1 MIVCVCV
8 GEEKER
14 ARKREREIVCFPQR
28 KATGEEQLKHNM
40 KTEEERG
47 LNSQELGAP
56 GWFRNLGVV
65 SSSPMLDVEIT

>member
-14 ARKREREIVCFPQR
+14 ARKREREIERSCVSPRGKQG
-28 KATGEEQLKHNM
+28 GEEQLKHNM

-56 GWFRNLGVV
+56 GWFNQK
-65 SSSPMLDVEIT
+65 SM